1 MALAYFRHR
10 SETDEA
16 MAWKKSTVQRTYTE
30 DALYNYAVGA
40 LGCRMR
46 TVAEL
51 KRLMR
56 ARAGHQP
63 DCDLLVEAVT
73 ARLKE
78 QRYLN
83 DTSYASFY
91 STSRRDNQKFGRI
104 RVVQELKAKGVHPEV
119 IEKTLAETYGEVD
132 EHKLARE
139 FAERKRLK
147 QPADQKQAAKIFRMM
162 ARAGFS
168 SRAIIQLLRNWHV
181 EDETLSALEQES
193 EMAALSPPDL
203 SPPEDEDEP

>member
-1 MALAYFRHR
+1 
-10 SETDEA
+10 

-40 LGCRMR
+40 LGRRMR

-56 ARAGHQP
+56 ARAGHQH
-63 DCDLLVEAVT
+63 DCDALVEAVT

-83 DTSYASFY
+83 DTSYASSY
-91 STSRRDNQKFGRI
+91 SVSRRDNQKFGPM
-104 RVVQELKAKGVHPEV
+104 RVVQELKARGVHPEV
-119 IEKTLAETYGEVD
+119 IEKTVAETYGEVD
-132 EHKLARE
+132 EQKLVSE
-139 FAERKRLK
+139 FAERKRLT
-147 QPADQKQAAKIFRMM
+147 QPSDRKQAARIFRRM

-168 SRAIIQLLRNWHV
+168 SRVIVQWLRTRQV
-181 EDETLSALEQES
+181 EDETLSALEQER
-193 EMAALSPPDL
+193 EMAALSPPD
-203 SPPEDEDEP
+203 EDEP

>member
-1 MALAYFRHR
+1 
-10 SETDEA
+10 
-16 MAWKKSTVQRTYTE
+16 MAWKKSTVPRTYTE
-30 DALYNYAVGA
+30 AALYDYAVGA
-40 LGCRMR
+40 LGRRMR

-63 DCDLLVEAVT
+63 DCDALVEAVT

-91 STSRRDNQKFGRI
+91 STSRRDNEKFGRI

-139 FAERKRLK
+139 FAERKRLQ

-181 EDETLSALEQES
+181 EDETLSALEQERD
-193 EMAALSPPDL
+193 MAALSPPD
-203 SPPEDEDEP
+203 EDEA